1 MGILLILLGLG
12 AGAAVA
18 DFIIENHLATAPDQA
33 FKLFGNHWH
42 LSEPELVLGGAVLGA
57 LAVALLAVG
66 FGLLGHGLGRRRVAR
81 AERKDLEGQLATL
94 RIRTIDLQ
102 DQNASLT
109 GENEDL
115 RSRLDALEFDGLR
128 RRLDAQAAQEQEAP
142 ELGTQVEGSSAP
154 REAHATST

>member
-1 MGILLILLGLG
+1 MGILVILLGLG

-18 DFIIENHLATAPDQA
+18 DFMIENHLATAPDQA

-42 LSEPELVLGGAVLGA
+42 LSEPVLVLGGAVLGA

-81 AERKDLEGQLATL
+81 AERKDLEGQ
-94 RIRTIDLQ
+94 
-102 DQNASLT
+102 
-109 GENEDL
+109 EDL
-115 RSRLDALEFDGLR
+115 RSRLDALEFGGLR

-142 ELGTQVEGSSAP
+142 ELGTQVEGSRAP